1 MEVSRSALISFL
13 KSKPPLDQV
22 KAEEIANEFQ
32 YRQLKREELFLK
44 EGRVSNEYLYLES
57 GLIRTFLSDTEGNE
71 ITLNF
76 YTQNQLVFEVASFF
90 KRTPSQENFEALTDC
105 IGWVLTYDQLNTLFH
120 ALPEFREF
128 GRAVLVNGFIAY
140 KERTLSMI
148 NKTAEQRYEM
158 LIKTNPEIFR
168 NAPLKYIASYLGI
181 TDTSLSRIRK
191 SFINK

>member
-13 KSKPPLDQV
+13 KSKPPLDPE
-22 KAEEIANEFQ
+22 KAVAVANEFQ
-32 YRQLKREELFLK
+32 HRVLKKNDLFLK
-44 EGRVSNEYLYLES
+44 EGKVSNEYLFLET
-57 GLIRTFLSDTEGNE
+57 GFIRTFLSDTEGNE

-76 YTQNQLVFEVASFF
+76 YAQNQLVFEVASFF
-90 KRTPSQENFEALTDC
+90 KRTPSQENFEALTDGT
-105 IGWVLTYDQLNTLFH
+105 GWVLTYDQLNTLFH

-148 NKTAEQRYEM
+148 NKTAEQRYEL
-158 LIKTNPEIFR
+158 LINTNPEIFR
-168 NAPLKYIASYLGI
+168 NAPLKYIASYLGM